1 MEISPEEI
9 FSLLGAL
16 YAENAVLKQNNQ
28 ALVRALEEVKK
39 RNDLELEKLRKESRQ
54 HGPSKTSRR
63 HRVL

>member
-1 MEISPEEI
+1 MEITQEEI

-39 RNDLELEKLRKESRQ
+39 RNDLELEQLRKESRQ
-54 HGPSKTSRR
+54 HGPSKTQRR
-63 HRVL
+63 RRLL